1 MNAFAAAV
9 AALVADPNLGVDAI
23 YRAGGTGMAT
33 AIRVVRSMP
42 DRLAEAF
49 GTSVLQAT
57 DVPLVAVADIASPIA
72 DDSFAIGDDSLVV
85 LHAEHDASSAAW
97 RVFCRR

>member
-1 MNAFAAAV
+1 MNAITAAMAS
-9 AALVADPNLGVDAI
+9 LVADPNLGTDATF
-23 YRAGGTGMAT
+23 RAGGTGVPVAV
-33 AIRVVRSMP
+33 RVVRSVP

-49 GTSVLQAT
+49 GTTVLQAT
-57 DVPLVAVADIASPIA
+57 DVLQVAAADIASPIA

-85 LHAEHDASSAAW
+85 LHAERDASGAAW